1 MSALALKN
9 LLEDVFKPFGAQRA
23 ALVDALLY
31 WMDVQHQTLILGE
44 VDGQGP
50 DDIVKRNA
58 QAYLSGTETWD
69 DMAEIGQN
77 VPLLPSIETQPV
89 KRAS

>member
-1 MSALALKN
+1 MTSRRHAQLGMFTFETGDERLALKN

-44 VDGQGP
+44 VDGQRP

-58 QAYLSGTETWD
+58 QAYLSGTGD
-69 DMAEIGQN
+69 LG
-77 VPLLPSIETQPV
+77 
-89 KRAS
+89 